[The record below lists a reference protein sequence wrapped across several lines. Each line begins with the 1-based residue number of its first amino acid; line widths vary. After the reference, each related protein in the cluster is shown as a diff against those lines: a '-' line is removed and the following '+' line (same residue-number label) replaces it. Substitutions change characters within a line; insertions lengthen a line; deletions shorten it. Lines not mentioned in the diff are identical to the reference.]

1 MIFLQQKNYFKE
13 HFYEKDNST
22 LSLSL
27 ASSLLNAEDNG
38 FFVSAGYQIGEA
50 VQMVKNTGELKNL
63 NEKYEQL
70 SQYLN
75 QVASLRQSIQNAN
88 NIELVNSSLNYLK
101 SFTNNNYNSTTQS
114 PIFNAVQAVI
124 TSVLGFWSLYA
135 GNYFT
140 FFVGNKNTQQPSVQ
154 GNPPFKT
161 IIDNCSGIENCAM
174 DQTTYDEMKKLAESL
189 QAAQQNATTKGN
201 NLCALSGCAA
211 TDSASNSSNT
221 PSSTVSSA
229 LETAQKLMDLI
240 ANTKTAMMWKNIVI
254 SGVSNESGAINS
266 TGYPTQ
272 YAVFNNIKAMIP
284 ILQQAVTLSQ
294 NNHTLSASLQAQ
306 ATGSQTNPKFA
317 KDIYAFAQD
326 QKQIISYASSIFN
339 LFNSIPKDQYRYLE
353 KAYLKIPNAGSTPT
367 NPYRQEV
374 NLNQEI
380 QTIQNNVSY
389 YGNRVDAALSVAKD
403 VYNLKSNQTEI
414 VTTYNDAKTLSEEI
428 SKLPHNQVNTKDIVT
443 LPYDKNAPAAG
454 QYNYQI
460 NPEQQSNLN
469 QALAAMSNNPFK
481 KVGMISSQNNNGALN
496 GLGVQVGYKQ
506 FFGKKKAFG
515 LRYYGFFDYNH
526 GYIKSSFFNSSSD
539 IWTYGGGSD
548 LLYNFLN
555 DKATKKNNK
564 LSVGLFGGIQLA
576 GTTWLNSQYVN
587 LTAFNNPYSA
597 KVNTSNFQFLFNL
610 GLRMNLATAKKKDS
624 EHSAQH
630 GMELGVKIPTINT
643 NYYSFLGTQLQYR
656 RLYSV
661 YLNYVFAY

>member
-1 MIFLQQKNYFKE
+1 MKKTILL
-13 HFYEKDNST
+13 SLS

-70 SQYLN
+70 NQYLN
-75 QVASLRQSIQNAN
+75 QVASLKQSIQNAN

-140 FFVGNKNTQQPSVQ
+140 FFVGSGNQASNVQ

-161 IIDNCSGIENCAM
+161 ITENCSGIENCAM
-174 DQTTYDEMKKLAESL
+174 NETTYNEMKKLAESL
-189 QAAQQNATTKGN
+189 QAAQQNATTKAN

-211 TDSASNSSNT
+211 TDSASNSSNQ
-221 PSSTVSSA
+221 PNSTVSSA

-254 SGVSNESGAINS
+254 SGVSNTSGAINS

-294 NNHTLSASLQAQ
+294 SNHTLSASLQAQ
-306 ATGSQTNPKFA
+306 ATGSQTNPNFA
-317 KDIYAFAQD
+317 KDIYAFAQN
-326 QKQIISYASSIFN
+326 QKQVISYAKDIFN
-339 LFNSIPKDQYRYLE
+339 LFSSIPAEQYKYLE
-353 KAYLKIPNAGSTPT
+353 KAYLKIPNVGQTPT

-374 NLNQEI
+374 NLNQEV
-380 QTIQNNVSY
+380 QTIKNNVSY
-389 YGNRVDAALSVAKD
+389 YGNRVDAALSVARD
-403 VYNLKSNQTEI
+403 VYNLKSNQANI
-414 VTTYNDAKTLSEEI
+414 VTAYSNANNLSQEI
-428 SKLPHNQVNTKDIVT
+428 SKLPYNQVNTKDIVT
-443 LPYDKNAPAAG
+443 LPHDQNAPAAG

-460 NPEQQSNLN
+460 NPEQQSNLS

-506 FFGKKKAFG
+506 FFGESKRWG

-526 GYIKSSFFNSSSD
+526 GYIKSSFF
-539 IWTYGGGSD
+539 
-548 LLYNFLN
+548 
-555 DKATKKNNK
+555 
-564 LSVGLFGGIQLA
+564 
-576 GTTWLNSQYVN
+576 
-587 LTAFNNPYSA
+587 
-597 KVNTSNFQFLFNL
+597 
-610 GLRMNLATAKKKDS
+610 
-624 EHSAQH
+624 
-630 GMELGVKIPTINT
+630 
-643 NYYSFLGTQLQYR
+643 
-656 RLYSV
+656 
-661 YLNYVFAY
+661 

>member
-1 MIFLQQKNYFKE
+1 MKKRFL
-13 HFYEKDNST
+13 

-27 ASSLLNAEDNG
+27 SFAVSSLLHAEDNG
-38 FFVSAGYQIGEA
+38 FFVGVGYQIGEA

-70 SQYLN
+70 NQYLN

-140 FFVGNKNTQQPSVQ
+140 FLVGSGDKPASVQ
-154 GNPPFKT
+154 GNPPFET
-161 IIDNCSGIENCAM
+161 IINNCSGIENCAM
-174 DQTTYDEMKKLAESL
+174 DQTIYDQMKKLAESL
-189 QAAQQNATTKGN
+189 QAAQTNSTTKGN

-211 TDSASNSSNT
+211 TEGSNT
-221 PSSTVSSA
+221 PSSTVSNA

-254 SGVSNESGAINS
+254 SGVSNGPGAITS
-266 TGYPTQ
+266 TNYPTQ

-317 KDIYAFAQD
+317 KDIYAFAQN
-326 QKQIISYASSIFN
+326 QKQVISYAQDIFN
-339 LFNSIPKDQYRYLE
+339 LFSSIPAEQYKYLE

-374 NLNQEI
+374 NLNQEV
-380 QTIQNNVSY
+380 QTIKNNVSY

-403 VYNLKSNQTEI
+403 VYNLKSNEAEI
-414 VTTYNDAKTLSEEI
+414 VSAYSNAKNLSQEI

-539 IWTYGGGSD
+539 VWTYGGGSD

-587 LTAFNNPYSA
+587 LTAFNNPYST

-610 GLRMNLATAKKKDS
+610 GLRTNLAMKKKKDS

-630 GMELGVKIPTINT
+630 GLELGVKIPTINT
-643 NYYSFLGTQLQYR
+643 NYYSFLGTKLEYR

>member
-1 MIFLQQKNYFKE
+1 MKKRFL
-13 HFYEKDNST
+13 

-27 ASSLLNAEDNG
+27 AASLLCAEDNG

-63 NEKYEQL
+63 NDKYEQL
-70 SQYLN
+70 NQYLN
-75 QVASLRQSIQNAN
+75 QVASLKQSIQTAN

-101 SFTNNNYNSTTQS
+101 SFTENNYNSTTQS

-135 GNYFT
+135 GNYLT
-140 FFVGNKNTQQPSVQ
+140 FFVGNKDTKQPASVQ
-154 GNPPFKT
+154 GNPPFRT
-161 IIDNCSGIENCAM
+161 VTENCSGIENCAM
-174 DQTTYDEMKKLAESL
+174 EQTTYDKMKKFAEEL
-189 QAAQQNATTKGN
+189 QAAQTNSTTKAN

-211 TDSASNSSNT
+211 TQGQNPN
-221 PSSTVSSA
+221 STVSNA
-229 LETAQKLMDLI
+229 LNLAQQLMDLI
-240 ANTKTAMMWKNIVI
+240 ASTKTAMMWKNIVI
-254 SGVSNESGAINS
+254 SGVSNTNGAITS

-294 NNHTLSASLQAQ
+294 SSNTLSASLQAQ
-306 ATGSQTNPKFA
+306 ATGSQTNPQFA
-317 KDIYAFAQD
+317 KDIYNLAQN
-326 QKQIISYASSIFN
+326 QKQVISYAKDIFN
-339 LFNSIPKDQYRYLE
+339 LFNSIPKEQYKYLE
-353 KAYLKIPNAGSTPT
+353 KAYLKVPNAGQTPT

-374 NLNQEI
+374 NLNQEV

-389 YGNRVDAALSVAKD
+389 YGNRLDSALSVAKD
-403 VYNLKSNQTEI
+403 VYNLKNNQAQI
-414 VTTYNDAKTLSEEI
+414 GVAYSGAKNLSEEI
-428 SKLPHNQVNTKDIVT
+428 SQLPYNQVNTKDIIAP
-443 LPYDKNAPAAG
+443 PYDKNAPAAG

-460 NPEQQSNLN
+460 NQEQASNLS

-481 KVGMISSQNNNGALN
+481 HVGMISSQNNNGALN

-506 FFGKKKAFG
+506 FFGESKRWG

-548 LLYNFLN
+548 LLVNFIN
-555 DKATKKNNK
+555 DSVTRKNNK

-610 GLRMNLATAKKKDS
+610 GLRMNLATAKKEDS

-630 GMELGVKIPTINT
+630 GIELGIKIPTINT
-643 NYYSFLGTQLQYR
+643 NYYSFLGAKLEYR

>member
-1 MIFLQQKNYFKE
+1 MF
-13 HFYEKDNST
+13 T

-27 ASSLLNAEDNG
+27 SLAASSLHAEDNG
-38 FFVSAGYQIGEA
+38 FFVSVGYQIGEA

-70 SQYLN
+70 NQYLN
-75 QVASLRQSIQNAN
+75 QVASLKQSIQNAN

-140 FFVGNKNTQQPSVQ
+140 FLVGSGDKPADVY
-154 GNPPFKT
+154 GNPPPST
-161 IIDNCSGIENCAM
+161 IINNCSSKEVGNLYCGM
-174 DQTTYDEMKKLAESL
+174 DTTTYNKMKKLAEDL
-189 QAAQQNATTKGN
+189 QAAQTNSATKAN
-201 NLCALSGCAA
+201 NLCALSGCA
-211 TDSASNSSNT
+211 TTEGQNP
-221 PSSTVSSA
+221 PSSTVSNA
-229 LETAQKLMDLI
+229 LNLAQQLMDLI
-240 ANTKTAMMWKNIVI
+240 ANTKTGMVWKNIVI
-254 SGVSNESGAINS
+254 SGVSNESGAITS
-266 TGYPTQ
+266 AGYPTQ

-294 NNHTLSASLQAQ
+294 SNHTLSASLQAQ

-317 KDIYAFAQD
+317 KDIYAFAQN
-326 QKQIISYASSIFN
+326 QKQVISYAKDIFN
-339 LFNSIPKDQYRYLE
+339 LFDSIPKDQYRYLE
-353 KAYLKIPNAGSTPT
+353 KAYLKIANAGSTPT
-367 NPYRQEV
+367 NPYMAVV
-374 NLNQEI
+374 NLNKEV

-414 VTTYNDAKTLSEEI
+414 VTTYNDAKNLSEEI

-460 NPEQQSNLN
+460 NPEQQSNLS

-506 FFGKKKAFG
+506 FFGESKRWG

-539 IWTYGGGSD
+539 VWTYGGGSD

-610 GLRMNLATAKKKDS
+610 GLRTNLATARKKDS

-643 NYYSFLGTQLQYR
+643 NYYSFLGTKLEYR

>member
-1 MIFLQQKNYFKE
+1 MKKRFLL
-13 HFYEKDNST
+13 S

-27 ASSLLNAEDNG
+27 AVPSLHAEDNG
-38 FFVSAGYQIGEA
+38 FFIGAGYQIGEA

-63 NEKYEQL
+63 NDKYEQL
-70 SQYLN
+70 SQSLA
-75 QVASLRQSIQNAN
+75 QLASLKQSIQNAN
-88 NIELVNSSLNYLK
+88 NIELVNSSLNDLK

-140 FFVGNKNTQQPSVQ
+140 FFVGNKNDQKPANVQ
-154 GNPPFKT
+154 GNPPFGTVTK
-161 IIDNCSGIENCAM
+161 NCSGIENCAM
-174 DQTTYDEMKKLAESL
+174 DQTTYDEMKKLAEEL

-201 NLCALSGCAA
+201 NLCALSGCA
-211 TDSASNSSNT
+211 TTNSASNSSNT
-221 PSSTVSSA
+221 PNSTVSSA

-240 ANTKTAMMWKNIVI
+240 ASTKTAMMWENIVI
-254 SGVSNESGAINS
+254 SGVSNASGAIKS

-294 NNHTLSASLQAQ
+294 SNHTLSTQLQAQ
-306 ATGSQTNPKFA
+306 ATGTQTNPNFA
-317 KDIYAFAQD
+317 KDIYAFAQN
-326 QKQIISYASSIFN
+326 QKQIISYAQDIFN
-339 LFNSIPKDQYRYLE
+339 LFSSIPAEQYKYLE
-353 KAYLKIPNAGSTPT
+353 KAYLKIPNAGQTPT
-367 NPYRQEV
+367 NPYRQVV
-374 NLNQEI
+374 NLNQEV
-380 QTIQNNVSY
+380 QTIKNNVSY

-403 VYNLKSNQTEI
+403 VYNLKSNQANI
-414 VTTYNDAKTLSEEI
+414 VTAYSNANNLSEEI
-428 SKLPHNQVNTKDIVT
+428 SKLPYNQVNTKDIVT

-506 FFGKKKAFG
+506 FFGESKRWG

-548 LLYNFLN
+548 LLVNIIN
-555 DKATKKNNK
+555 DSITRKNNK

-576 GTTWLNSQYVN
+576 GTTWLNSQYMN

-610 GLRMNLATAKKKDS
+610 GLRTNLATAKKKDS

-630 GMELGVKIPTINT
+630 GIELGIKIPTINT
-643 NYYSFLGTQLQYR
+643 NYYSFLGTKLEYR

>member
-1 MIFLQQKNYFKE
+1 MF
-13 HFYEKDNST
+13 T

-27 ASSLLNAEDNG
+27 SLAVSSLHAEDNG

-70 SQYLN
+70 NQYLN
-75 QVASLRQSIQNAN
+75 QVASLKQSIQNAN

-140 FFVGNKNTQQPSVQ
+140 FFVGNKDTKQPADVY

-161 IIDNCSGIENCAM
+161 VIENCSGIENCAM
-174 DQTTYDEMKKLAESL
+174 NETTYNEMKKLAESL
-189 QAAQQNATTKGN
+189 QAAQTNSATKAN

-211 TDSASNSSNT
+211 TDSASNQPN
-221 PSSTVSSA
+221 STVSSA

-254 SGVSNESGAINS
+254 SGVSNASGAITS
-266 TGYPTQ
+266 TNYPTQ

-294 NNHTLSASLQAQ
+294 NNHTLSTQLQAQ
-306 ATGSQTNPKFA
+306 ATGTQTNPKFA
-317 KDIYAFAQD
+317 KDIYTFAQN
-326 QKQIISYASSIFN
+326 QKQIISYAKDIFN
-339 LFNSIPKDQYRYLE
+339 LFDSIPKDQYRYLE
-353 KAYLKIPNAGSTPT
+353 KAYLKIANAGSTPT
-367 NPYRQEV
+367 NPYMAVV
-374 NLNQEI
+374 NLNKEV

-481 KVGMISSQNNNGALN
+481 KVGMISSQNNNGAMN

-539 IWTYGGGSD
+539 VWTYGGGSD

-597 KVNTSNFQFLFNL
+597 KVNASNFQFLFNL
-610 GLRMNLATAKKKDS
+610 GLRTNLAMKKKKDS

>member
-1 MIFLQQKNYFKE
+1 MKKRFL
-13 HFYEKDNST
+13 

-27 ASSLLNAEDNG
+27 AASLLRAEDNG

-63 NEKYEQL
+63 NDKYEQL
-70 SQYLN
+70 NSYLN
-75 QVASLRQSIQNAN
+75 QVASLKQSIQNAN

-101 SFTNNNYNSTTQS
+101 SFTENNYNSTTQS

-135 GNYFT
+135 GNYLT
-140 FFVGNKNTQQPSVQ
+140 FFVGNKDTKQSTSVQ
-154 GNPPFKT
+154 GNPPFQT
-161 IIDNCSGIENCAM
+161 IIKNCSGIENCAM
-174 DQTTYDEMKKLAESL
+174 DQTTYNKMKKLAEEL
-189 QAAQQNATTKGN
+189 QAAQQNSATKAN
-201 NLCALSGCAA
+201 NLCALSGCA
-211 TDSASNSSNT
+211 TTQGQNPN
-221 PSSTVSSA
+221 STVSNA
-229 LETAQKLMDLI
+229 LTLAQQLMDLI
-240 ANTKTAMMWKNIVI
+240 ANTRTAMMWKNIVI
-254 SGVSNESGAINS
+254 SGVSNVSGAITS
-266 TGYPTQ
+266 TNYPTH

-294 NNHTLSASLQAQ
+294 SNHSLSANLQAQ
-306 ATGSQTNPKFA
+306 ATGSQTNPNFA
-317 KDIYAFAQD
+317 KDIYNLALN
-326 QKQIISYASSIFN
+326 QKQIISYAKDIFN
-339 LFNSIPKDQYRYLE
+339 LFNSIPADQYKYLE
-353 KAYLKIPNAGSTPT
+353 KAYLKIPNVGQTPT
-367 NPYRQEV
+367 NPYRQVV
-374 NLNQEI
+374 NLNQEV

-389 YGNRVDAALSVAKD
+389 YGNRLDSALSVAKD

-414 VTTYNDAKTLSEEI
+414 VAAYSGAKNLSQEI
-428 SKLPHNQVNTKDIVT
+428 SQLPYNQVNTKDIVT

-460 NPEQQSNLN
+460 NQEQASNLS

-481 KVGMISSQNNNGALN
+481 NIGMISSQNNNGALN

-506 FFGKKKAFG
+506 FFGESKRWG

-548 LLYNFLN
+548 LLVNFIN
-555 DKATKKNNK
+555 DSVTRKNNK

-587 LTAFNNPYSA
+587 LTALNNPYSA

-610 GLRMNLATAKKKDS
+610 GLRTNLATAKKEKDS

-630 GMELGVKIPTINT
+630 GIELGIKIPTINT
-643 NYYSFLGTQLQYR
+643 NYYSFLGAKLEYR

>member
-1 MIFLQQKNYFKE
+1 M
-13 HFYEKDNST
+13 
-22 LSLSL
+22 
-27 ASSLLNAEDNG
+27 
-38 FFVSAGYQIGEA
+38 SAGYQIGEA

-70 SQYLN
+70 NQYLN

-88 NIELVNSSLNYLK
+88 NIELVNSSLNDLK
-101 SFTNNNYNSTTQS
+101 SFTENNYNSTTQS

-135 GNYFT
+135 GNYLT
-140 FFVGNKNTQQPSVQ
+140 FFVGNKATNKPANVQ
-154 GNPPFKT
+154 GNPPFET
-161 IIDNCSGIENCAM
+161 ITKNCSGIENCAM
-174 DQTTYDEMKKLAESL
+174 DQTIYDKMKALAENL

-201 NLCALSGCAA
+201 NLCALSGCTTAEGQP
-211 TDSASNSSNT
+211 N
-221 PSSTVSSA
+221 STVSNA
-229 LETAQKLMDLI
+229 LNLAQQLMDLI

-254 SGVSNESGAINS
+254 SGVSNASGAIIS

-294 NNHTLSASLQAQ
+294 SNNTLSASLQAQ
-306 ATGSQTNPKFA
+306 ATGSQTNPEFA
-317 KDIYAFAQD
+317 KDIYNLAQN
-326 QKQIISYASSIFN
+326 QKQVISYAKDIFN
-339 LFNSIPKDQYRYLE
+339 LFNSIPKDQYQYLE

-374 NLNQEI
+374 NLNKEI

-389 YGNRVDAALSVAKD
+389 YGNRVDAALSVARD
-403 VYNLKSNQTEI
+403 VYNLKSNQANI
-414 VTTYNDAKTLSEEI
+414 VTAYSNANNLSQEI
-428 SKLPHNQVNTKDIVT
+428 SKLPYNQVNTKDIIT
-443 LPYDKNAPAAG
+443 PPYDKNAPAAG

-460 NPEQQSNLN
+460 NQEQASNLS

-506 FFGKKKAFG
+506 FFGESKRWG

-548 LLYNFLN
+548 LLVNIIN
-555 DKATKKNNK
+555 DSITRKNNK

-610 GLRMNLATAKKKDS
+610 GLRTNLATAKKKDS

-630 GMELGVKIPTINT
+630 GIELGIKIPTINT
-643 NYYSFLGTQLQYR
+643 NYYSFLGTKLEYR

>member
-1 MIFLQQKNYFKE
+1 M
-13 HFYEKDNST
+13 H
-22 LSLSL
+22 
-27 ASSLLNAEDNG
+27 AEDNG

-140 FFVGNKNTQQPSVQ
+140 FFVVNKNTKKPANVQ

-161 IIDNCSGIENCAM
+161 IATNCSGIENCAM

-189 QAAQQNATTKGN
+189 QTAQTNATTKAN
-201 NLCALSGCAA
+201 NLCALSGCA
-211 TDSASNSSNT
+211 TTNSASNLPN
-221 PSSTVSSA
+221 STVSSA

-240 ANTKTAMMWKNIVI
+240 AKTKTAMVWKNIVI
-254 SGVSNESGAINS
+254 AGVSNVHGAITS
-266 TGYPTQ
+266 TNYPTQ

-294 NNHTLSASLQAQ
+294 SNHTLSASLQAQ
-306 ATGSQTNPKFA
+306 ATGSQTNPNFA
-317 KDIYAFAQD
+317 KDIYAFAQN
-326 QKQIISYASSIFN
+326 QKQILSNASSIFN
-339 LFNSIPKDQYRYLE
+339 LFNSIPKDQLKYLE
-353 KAYLKIPNAGSTPT
+353 NAYLKVPHLGKTPT
-367 NPYRQEV
+367 NPYRQNV
-374 NLNQEI
+374 NLNKEI
-380 QTIQNNVSY
+380 NAVQDNVAN
-389 YGNRVDAALSVAKD
+389 YGNRIDSALSVARD

-414 VTTYNDAKTLSEEI
+414 VTAYNDAKTLSEEI
-428 SKLPHNQVNTKDIVT
+428 SKLPYNKVNVTNIVMSPKDST
-443 LPYDKNAPAAG
+443 AG

-460 NPEQQSNLN
+460 NPEQQSQLS

-481 KVGMISSQNNNGALN
+481 KVGMIASQNNNGALN

-506 FFGKKKAFG
+506 FFGESKRWG

-548 LLYNFLN
+548 LLVNIIN
-555 DKATKKNNK
+555 DSITRKNNK

-597 KVNTSNFQFLFNL
+597 KVNASNFQFLFNL
-610 GLRMNLATAKKKDS
+610 GLRTNLATARKKDS

-630 GMELGVKIPTINT
+630 GIELGIKIPTINT

>member
-1 MIFLQQKNYFKE
+1 
-13 HFYEKDNST
+13 
-22 LSLSL
+22 
-27 ASSLLNAEDNG
+27 
-38 FFVSAGYQIGEA
+38 
-50 VQMVKNTGELKNL
+50 
-63 NEKYEQL
+63 
-70 SQYLN
+70 
-75 QVASLRQSIQNAN
+75 
-88 NIELVNSSLNYLK
+88 
-101 SFTNNNYNSTTQS
+101 
-114 PIFNAVQAVI
+114 
-124 TSVLGFWSLYA
+124 
-135 GNYFT
+135 
-140 FFVGNKNTQQPSVQ
+140 
-154 GNPPFKT
+154 
-161 IIDNCSGIENCAM
+161 
-174 DQTTYDEMKKLAESL
+174 
-189 QAAQQNATTKGN
+189 
-201 NLCALSGCAA
+201 
-211 TDSASNSSNT
+211 
-221 PSSTVSSA
+221 A

-254 SGVSNESGAINS
+254 NGVSNKAGGAGAITS
-266 TGYPTQ
+266 TNYPTQ

-294 NNHTLSASLQAQ
+294 SNHTLSASLQAQ
-306 ATGSQTNPKFA
+306 ATGTQTNPNFA
-317 KDIYAFAQD
+317 KDIYNLAQN
-326 QKQIISYASSIFN
+326 QKQILSNASNIFN
-339 LFNSIPKDQYRYLE
+339 LFNSIPKDQLKYLE
-353 KAYLKIPNAGSTPT
+353 NAYLKVPHLGKTPT
-367 NPYRQEV
+367 NPYRQNV
-374 NLNQEI
+374 NLNKEI
-380 QTIQNNVSY
+380 NAVQNNVAN
-389 YGNRVDAALSVAKD
+389 YGNRIDSALSVARD

-414 VTTYNDAKTLSEEI
+414 VTAYNNAKNLSEEI
-428 SKLPHNQVNTKDIVT
+428 SKLPYNKVNVTNIVMSPKDSTANQH
-443 LPYDKNAPAAG
+443 
-454 QYNYQI
+454 QYQI

-506 FFGKKKAFG
+506 FFGESKRWG

-548 LLYNFLN
+548 LLVNIIN
-555 DKATKKNNK
+555 DSITRKNNK

-610 GLRMNLATAKKKDS
+610 GLRTNLATARKKDS

-630 GMELGVKIPTINT
+630 GLELGIKIPTINT

>member
-1 MIFLQQKNYFKE
+1 MKKTLL
-13 HFYEKDNST
+13 

-38 FFVSAGYQIGEA
+38 FFVGAGYQIGEA

-63 NEKYEQL
+63 NDKYEQL
-70 SQYLN
+70 NQYLN
-75 QVASLRQSIQNAN
+75 QVASLKQSIQNAN
-88 NIELVNSSLNYLK
+88 NIELVNSSLNNLK
-101 SFTNNNYNSTTQS
+101 SFTENNYNSTTQS

-124 TSVLGFWSLYA
+124 TSVLGFWSLYT

-140 FFVGNKNTQQPSVQ
+140 FFVGNKDTKQPANVQ
-154 GNPPFKT
+154 GNPPFET
-161 IIDNCSGIENCAM
+161 IIKNCSGIENCAM
-174 DQTTYDEMKKLAESL
+174 EQTTYDKMKKLAEDL
-189 QAAQQNATTKGN
+189 QAAQQNSTTKAN
-201 NLCALSGCAA
+201 NLCALSGCA
-211 TDSASNSSNT
+211 TTTGQT
-221 PSSTVSSA
+221 PNSTVSNA
-229 LETAQKLMDLI
+229 LNLAQQLMDLI

-254 SGVSNESGAINS
+254 SGVSNESGAITS
-266 TGYPTQ
+266 TNYPTH

-294 NNHTLSASLQAQ
+294 SNHTLSSNLQAQ
-306 ATGSQTNPKFA
+306 ATGSQTNPNFA
-317 KDIYAFAQD
+317 KDIYNLAQN
-326 QKQIISYASSIFN
+326 QKQIISYAQNIFN
-339 LFNSIPKDQYRYLE
+339 LFNSIPADQFKYLE
-353 KAYLKIPNAGSTPT
+353 KAYLKIPNLGQTPT
-367 NPYRQEV
+367 NPYRQVV

-380 QTIQNNVSY
+380 QTIKNNVSY
-389 YGNRVDAALSVAKD
+389 YGNRLDSALSVARD
-403 VYNLKSNQTEI
+403 VYNLKSNQTQI
-414 VTTYNDAKTLSEEI
+414 VATYSNAKNLSQEI
-428 SKLPHNQVNTKDIVT
+428 SQLPYNQVNTKDIVT
-443 LPYDKNAPAAG
+443 LAYDKNAPAAG

-460 NPEQQSNLN
+460 NQEQASNLS

-481 KVGMISSQNNNGALN
+481 KIGMISSQNNNGALN

-506 FFGKKKAFG
+506 FFGESKRWG

-539 IWTYGGGSD
+539 VWTYGGGSD
-548 LLYNFLN
+548 LLVNFIN
-555 DKATKKNNK
+555 DSITRKNNK

-587 LTAFNNPYSA
+587 LTALNNPYSA
-597 KVNTSNFQFLFNL
+597 KVNASNFQFLFNL
-610 GLRMNLATAKKKDS
+610 GLRTNLAMKKKKDS

>member
-1 MIFLQQKNYFKE
+1 MKKRFL
-13 HFYEKDNST
+13 

-27 ASSLLNAEDNG
+27 AASLLCAEDNG

-63 NEKYEQL
+63 NDKYEQL
-70 SQYLN
+70 NQYLN
-75 QVASLRQSIQNAN
+75 QVASLKQSIQNAN

-101 SFTNNNYNSTTQS
+101 SFTENNYNSTTQS

-135 GNYFT
+135 GNYLT
-140 FFVGNKNTQQPSVQ
+140 FFVGNKDTEQPASVQ
-154 GNPPFKT
+154 GNPPFET
-161 IIDNCSGIENCAM
+161 IVKNCSGIENCAM
-174 DQTTYDEMKKLAESL
+174 DQTTYDKMKALAEEL
-189 QAAQQNATTKGN
+189 QAAQQNSATKAN
-201 NLCALSGCAA
+201 NLCALSGCVA
-211 TDSASNSSNT
+211 TQGQN
-221 PSSTVSSA
+221 PSSTVSNA
-229 LETAQKLMDLI
+229 LNLAQQLMDLI
-240 ANTKTAMMWKNIVI
+240 ASTRTAMMWKNIVI
-254 SGVSNESGAINS
+254 SGVSNASGAITS
-266 TGYPTQ
+266 TNYPTH

-294 NNHTLSASLQAQ
+294 SNHSLSSNLQAQ
-306 ATGSQTNPKFA
+306 ATGSQTNPNFA
-317 KDIYAFAQD
+317 KDIYNLALN
-326 QKQIISYASSIFN
+326 QKQIISYAKDIFN
-339 LFNSIPKDQYRYLE
+339 LFNSIPADQYRYLE
-353 KAYLKIPNAGSTPT
+353 KAYLKIPNAGQTPT
-367 NPYRQEV
+367 NPYRQVV
-374 NLNQEI
+374 NLNQEV

-389 YGNRVDAALSVAKD
+389 YGNRLDSALSVAKD
-403 VYNLKSNQTEI
+403 VYNLKSNQEQI
-414 VTTYNDAKTLSEEI
+414 VATYSNAKNLSQEI
-428 SKLPHNQVNTKDIVT
+428 SQLPYNQVNTKDIVT
-443 LPYDKNAPAAG
+443 LSYDKNAPAAG

-460 NPEQQSNLN
+460 NQEQASNLS

-481 KVGMISSQNNNGALN
+481 KIGMISSQNNNGALN

-506 FFGKKKAFG
+506 FFGESKRWG

-548 LLYNFLN
+548 LLVNFIN
-555 DKATKKNNK
+555 DSVTRKNNK

-587 LTAFNNPYSA
+587 LTALNNPYSA

-610 GLRMNLATAKKKDS
+610 GLRTNLATAKKQDS

-630 GMELGVKIPTINT
+630 GIELGIKIPTINT
-643 NYYSFLGTQLQYR
+643 NYYSFLGTKLEYR

>member
-1 MIFLQQKNYFKE
+1 MKKTIL
-13 HFYEKDNST
+13 

-27 ASSLLNAEDNG
+27 ASSLLRAEDNG

-63 NEKYEQL
+63 NDKYEQL
-70 SQYLN
+70 NQYLN
-75 QVASLRQSIQNAN
+75 QVASLKQSIQNAN

-135 GNYFT
+135 GNYLT
-140 FFVGNKNTQQPSVQ
+140 FFVGNGKKPANVY
-154 GNPPFKT
+154 GNPPFQT
-161 IIDNCSGIENCAM
+161 IIDNCSGLENCAM
-174 DQTTYDEMKKLAESL
+174 NQTTYDEMKKLAESL
-189 QAAQQNATTKGN
+189 QAAQTNSTTKAN
-201 NLCALSGCAA
+201 NLCALSGCTT
-211 TDSASNSSNT
+211 TDSTSNPPN
-221 PSSTVSSA
+221 STVSNA
-229 LETAQKLMDLI
+229 LNLAQQLMDLI

-254 SGVSNESGAINS
+254 SGVSNASGAITS

-294 NNHTLSASLQAQ
+294 SNHTLSASLQAQ

-317 KDIYAFAQD
+317 KDIYAFAQN
-326 QKQIISYASSIFN
+326 QKQVISYAKDIFN
-339 LFNSIPKDQYRYLE
+339 LFDSIPKDQYRYLE
-353 KAYLKIPNAGSTPT
+353 KAYLKIANAGSTPT

-374 NLNQEI
+374 NLNQEV

-389 YGNRVDAALSVAKD
+389 YGNRIDSALSVARD

-414 VTTYNDAKTLSEEI
+414 VAAYNGAKNLSQEI
-428 SKLPHNQVNTKDIVT
+428 SQLPYNQVNTKDIVT

-460 NPEQQSNLN
+460 NQEQASNLS

-481 KVGMISSQNNNGALN
+481 NIGMIASQNNNGALN

-506 FFGKKKAFG
+506 FFGESKRWG

-548 LLYNFLN
+548 LLVNFIN
-555 DKATKKNNK
+555 DSVTRKNNK

-587 LTAFNNPYSA
+587 LTALNNPYSA

-610 GLRMNLATAKKKDS
+610 GLRTNLAMKKKEDS

-630 GMELGVKIPTINT
+630 GIELGIKIPTINT
-643 NYYSFLGTQLQYR
+643 NYYSFLGAKLEYR

>member
-1 MIFLQQKNYFKE
+1 MKKRFL
-13 HFYEKDNST
+13 
-22 LSLSL
+22 LPLSL
-27 ASSLLNAEDNG
+27 AASMVCAEDNG
-38 FFVSAGYQIGEA
+38 FFVGAGYQIGEA

-63 NEKYEQL
+63 NDKYEQL
-70 SQYLN
+70 NSYLN
-75 QVASLRQSIQNAN
+75 QVASLKQSIQNAN

-101 SFTNNNYNSTTQS
+101 SFTQNNYNSTTQS

-140 FFVGNKNTQQPSVQ
+140 FFVGNKDTEQPASVQ
-154 GNPPFKT
+154 GNPPFSTVIK
-161 IIDNCSGIENCAM
+161 NCSGIEYCAM
-174 DQTTYDEMKKLAESL
+174 NQDTYDKMKKLAEAL

-201 NLCALSGCAA
+201 NLCALSGCA
-211 TDSASNSSNT
+211 TTGSNLPN
-221 PSSTVSSA
+221 STVSNA
-229 LETAQKLMDLI
+229 LNLVSQLMDLI
-240 ANTKTAMMWKNIVI
+240 ANTNTAMMWKNIVI
-254 SGVSNESGAINS
+254 DGVSNVPGGGITS
-266 TGYPTQ
+266 TNYPTH

-294 NNHTLSASLQAQ
+294 SNHTLSTSLQDQ
-306 ATGSQTNPKFA
+306 ATGTQTNPNFA
-317 KDIYAFAQD
+317 KDIYQFAQN
-326 QKQIISYASSIFN
+326 QKQIISYAKDIFN
-339 LFNSIPKDQYRYLE
+339 LFNTIPAEQYKYLE
-353 KAYLKIPNAGSTPT
+353 KAYLKIPNAGQTPT
-367 NPYRQEV
+367 NPYRQVV
-374 NLNQEI
+374 NLNQEV
-380 QTIQNNVSY
+380 QTIQSNVSY
-389 YGNRVDAALSVAKD
+389 YGSRTDAALSVARD

-414 VTTYNDAKTLSEEI
+414 VTTYNDAKNLSEEI
-428 SKLPHNQVNTKDIVT
+428 SKLPYNQVNTKDIVT
-443 LPYDKNAPAAG
+443 LSYDKNAPAAG

-460 NPEQQSNLN
+460 NQEQASNLS

-481 KVGMISSQNNNGALN
+481 NIGMISSQNNNGALN

-506 FFGKKKAFG
+506 FFGESKRWG

-539 IWTYGGGSD
+539 VWTYGGGSD
-548 LLYNFLN
+548 LLVNFIN
-555 DKATKKNNK
+555 DSITRKNNK

-610 GLRMNLATAKKKDS
+610 GLRTNLATAKKKDS

-630 GMELGVKIPTINT
+630 GIELGIKIPTINT
-643 NYYSFLGTQLQYR
+643 NYYSFLGTKLEYR

>member
-1 MIFLQQKNYFKE
+1 MKKTIL
-13 HFYEKDNST
+13 

-27 ASSLLNAEDNG
+27 ASSLLHAEDNG

-63 NEKYEQL
+63 NDKYEQL

-75 QVASLRQSIQNAN
+75 QVASLKQSIQNAN
-88 NIELVNSSLNYLK
+88 NIELVNSSLNDLK

-135 GNYFT
+135 GNYLT
-140 FFVGNKNTQQPSVQ
+140 FFVGSGNHVSNVQ
-154 GNPPFKT
+154 GNPPFQT
-161 IIDNCSGIENCAM
+161 IINNCSGIENCSM
-174 DQTTYDEMKKLAESL
+174 DQATYDKMKWLAENL

-211 TDSASNSSNT
+211 TGSASSS

-229 LETAQKLMDLI
+229 LETAQQLMDLI

-254 SGVSNESGAINS
+254 SGVSNASGAITT

-294 NNHTLSASLQAQ
+294 SNHTLSTQLQAQ
-306 ATGSQTNPKFA
+306 ATGTQTNPNFA
-317 KDIYAFAQD
+317 KDIYNLAQN
-326 QKQIISYASSIFN
+326 QKQIISYAQDIFN
-339 LFNSIPKDQYRYLE
+339 LFSSIPAKQYKYLE
-353 KAYLKIPNAGSTPT
+353 KAYLKIPNASSTPT

-374 NLNQEI
+374 NLNQEV
-380 QTIQNNVSY
+380 QTIKNNVSY
-389 YGNRVDAALSVAKD
+389 YGNRVDAALSVARD
-403 VYNLKSNQTEI
+403 VYNLKSNQANI
-414 VTTYNDAKTLSEEI
+414 VTAYSNANNLSQEI
-428 SKLPHNQVNTKDIVT
+428 SKLPYNQVNTKDIVT
-443 LPYDKNAPAAG
+443 LSYDKNAPAAG

-506 FFGKKKAFG
+506 FFGESKRWG

-548 LLYNFLN
+548 LLVNIIN
-555 DKATKKNNK
+555 DSITRKNNK

-610 GLRMNLATAKKKDS
+610 GLRTNLATARKKDS

-630 GMELGVKIPTINT
+630 GIELGIKIPTITT

>member
-1 MIFLQQKNYFKE
+1 MKKRFLL
-13 HFYEKDNST
+13 S

-27 ASSLLNAEDNG
+27 ASSLLHAEDNG

-63 NEKYEQL
+63 NDKYEQL
-70 SQYLN
+70 NQYLN
-75 QVASLRQSIQNAN
+75 QVASLKQSIQNAN

-140 FFVGNKNTQQPSVQ
+140 FFVGNGYKPANVY
-154 GNPPFKT
+154 GNPPFST
-161 IIDNCSGIENCAM
+161 IVNNCSGIENCAM
-174 DQTTYDEMKKLAESL
+174 NQTTYDEMKKLAESL
-189 QAAQQNATTKGN
+189 QAAQTNSATKAN

-211 TDSASNSSNT
+211 TDSASNPPN
-221 PSSTVSSA
+221 STVSSA

-240 ANTKTAMMWKNIVI
+240 AKTKTAMMWKNIVI
-254 SGVSNESGAINS
+254 SGVSNEPGGAITS
-266 TGYPTQ
+266 TNYPTQ

-294 NNHTLSASLQAQ
+294 SNHTLSASLQAQ

-317 KDIYAFAQD
+317 KDIYNFAQN
-326 QKQIISYASSIFN
+326 QKQIISYAKDIFN
-339 LFNSIPKDQYRYLE
+339 LFNSIPADQYKYLQ
-353 KAYLKIPNAGSTPT
+353 KAYLKVPNAGQTPT

-374 NLNQEI
+374 NLNQEV
-380 QTIQNNVSY
+380 QTIKNNVSY

-414 VTTYNDAKTLSEEI
+414 VTTYNNAKNLSEEI
-428 SKLPHNQVNTKDIVT
+428 SKLPYNQVNTKDIVT

-460 NPEQQSNLN
+460 NPEQASNLN

-506 FFGKKKAFG
+506 FFGESKRWG

-548 LLYNFLN
+548 LLVNIIN
-555 DKATKKNNK
+555 DSITRKNNK

-610 GLRMNLATAKKKDS
+610 GLRTNLATAKKKDS

-630 GMELGVKIPTINT
+630 GIELGIKIPTINT
-643 NYYSFLGTQLQYR
+643 NYYSFLGAQLQYR

>member
-1 MIFLQQKNYFKE
+1 M
-13 HFYEKDNST
+13 H
-22 LSLSL
+22 
-27 ASSLLNAEDNG
+27 AEDNG

-70 SQYLN
+70 NQYLN

-88 NIELVNSSLNYLK
+88 NIELVNSSLNDLK
-101 SFTNNNYNSTTQS
+101 SFTENNYNSTTQS

-135 GNYFT
+135 GNYLT
-140 FFVGNKNTQQPSVQ
+140 FFVGNKSTKQPASVA

-161 IIDNCSGIENCAM
+161 VINNCSGLENCAM
-174 DQTTYDEMKKLAESL
+174 NQTTYDEMKDLAEKL
-189 QAAQQNATTKGN
+189 QAAQQNSTTKAN
-201 NLCALSGCAA
+201 NLCALSGCA
-211 TDSASNSSNT
+211 TTQGSN
-221 PSSTVSSA
+221 PSSTVSNA
-229 LETAQKLMDLI
+229 LNLAQRLMDLI
-240 ANTKTAMMWKNIVI
+240 ATTKTAMMWNNIVI
-254 SGVSNESGAINS
+254 NGVSNTSGAIKA

-294 NNHTLSASLQAQ
+294 SNNSLSSKLQAQ
-306 ATGSQTNPKFA
+306 ATGSQTNPDFA
-317 KDIYAFAQD
+317 KDIYNLALN
-326 QKQIISYASSIFN
+326 QKQVISYAKDIFN
-339 LFNSIPKDQYRYLE
+339 LFNSIPADQYKYLE
-353 KAYLKIPNAGSTPT
+353 KAYLKIPNLGQTPT
-367 NPYRQEV
+367 NPYRQVV
-374 NLNQEI
+374 NLNKEV

-389 YGNRVDAALSVAKD
+389 YGNRLDSALSVAKD
-403 VYNLKSNQTEI
+403 VYNLKSNQTQI
-414 VTTYNDAKTLSEEI
+414 VAAYNGAKNLSQEI
-428 SKLPHNQVNTKDIVT
+428 SQLPYNQVNTKDIVT

-460 NPEQQSNLN
+460 NQEQASNLS

-481 KVGMISSQNNNGALN
+481 KIGMIASQNNNGALN

-506 FFGKKKAFG
+506 FFGESKRWG

-548 LLYNFLN
+548 LLVNFIN
-555 DKATKKNNK
+555 DSVTRKNNK

-587 LTAFNNPYSA
+587 LTALNNPYSA

-610 GLRMNLATAKKKDS
+610 GLRTNLATAKKEDS

-630 GMELGVKIPTINT
+630 GIELGIKIPTINT
-643 NYYSFLGTQLQYR
+643 NYYSFLGAKLEYR

>member
-1 MIFLQQKNYFKE
+1 MKKRFL
-13 HFYEKDNST
+13 

-27 ASSLLNAEDNG
+27 AASLLYAEDNG

-70 SQYLN
+70 NWYLN
-75 QVASLRQSIQNAN
+75 QVASLKQSIQNAN

-114 PIFNAVQAVI
+114 PIFNAVQSVI

-140 FFVGNKNTQQPSVQ
+140 FFVVNKNTKQPANVQ

-161 IIDNCSGIENCAM
+161 IIKNCSGIENCAM
-174 DQTTYDEMKKLAESL
+174 NETTYNEMKALAESL
-189 QAAQQNATTKGN
+189 QAAQTNSTTKAN

-211 TDSASNSSNT
+211 TDSTSNPPN
-221 PSSTVSSA
+221 STVSNA

-254 SGVSNESGAINS
+254 SGVSNASGAITS

-294 NNHTLSASLQAQ
+294 SNHTLSASLQAQ
-306 ATGSQTNPKFA
+306 ATGSQTNPNFA
-317 KDIYAFAQD
+317 KDIYAFAQN
-326 QKQIISYASSIFN
+326 QKQVISYAKDIFN
-339 LFNSIPKDQYRYLE
+339 LFDSIPKDQYRYLE
-353 KAYLKIPNAGSTPT
+353 KAYLKIANAGSTPT
-367 NPYRQEV
+367 NPYMAVV
-374 NLNQEI
+374 NLNKEV

-414 VTTYNDAKTLSEEI
+414 VTTYNDAKNLSEEI

-481 KVGMISSQNNNGALN
+481 KVGMISSQNNNGAMN

-539 IWTYGGGSD
+539 VWTYGGGSD

-576 GTTWLNSQYVN
+576 GTTWLNSQFVN
-587 LTAFNNPYSA
+587 LTAFNNAYSA
-597 KVNTSNFQFLFNL
+597 KVNASNFQFLFNL
-610 GLRMNLATAKKKDS
+610 GLRMNLAMKKKKDS

>member
-1 MIFLQQKNYFKE
+1 MKKRFL
-13 HFYEKDNST
+13 

-27 ASSLLNAEDNG
+27 ASSLLYAEDNG

-70 SQYLN
+70 NQYLN
-75 QVASLRQSIQNAN
+75 QVASLKQSIQNAN

-140 FFVGNKNTQQPSVQ
+140 FFVGNKDSKQPANVH
-154 GNPPFKT
+154 GNPPFLT
-161 IIDNCSGIENCAM
+161 IINNCSGIENCVM
-174 DQTTYDEMKKLAESL
+174 NQTTYDKMKKLAESL
-189 QAAQQNATTKGN
+189 QAAQTNSTTKGN
-201 NLCALSGCAA
+201 NLCALSGCA
-211 TDSASNSSNT
+211 TTEGSNSPN
-221 PSSTVSSA
+221 STVSDA
-229 LETAQKLMDLI
+229 LNLAQQLMDLI
-240 ANTKTAMMWKNIVI
+240 ASTKTAMMWKNIVI
-254 SGVSNESGAINS
+254 SGVSNASGAIDS

-294 NNHTLSASLQAQ
+294 SNHTLSASLQAQ

-317 KDIYAFAQD
+317 KDIYAFAQN
-326 QKQIISYASSIFN
+326 QKQVISYAKDIFN
-339 LFNSIPKDQYRYLE
+339 LFDSIPKDQYRYLE
-353 KAYLKIPNAGSTPT
+353 KAYLKIANAGSTPT
-367 NPYRQEV
+367 NPYMAVV
-374 NLNQEI
+374 NLNKEV

-460 NPEQQSNLN
+460 NQEQQSNLN

-481 KVGMISSQNNNGALN
+481 KVGMISSQNNNGAMN

-548 LLYNFLN
+548 LLVNIIN
-555 DKATKKNNK
+555 DSITRKNNK

-610 GLRMNLATAKKKDS
+610 GLRTNLATVKKKDS

-643 NYYSFLGTQLQYR
+643 NYYSFLGTKLEYR

>member
-1 MIFLQQKNYFKE
+1 MKKRFL
-13 HFYEKDNST
+13 

-75 QVASLRQSIQNAN
+75 QVASLKQSIQNAN

-135 GNYFT
+135 GNYLT
-140 FFVGNKNTQQPSVQ
+140 FFVGNGSQASSVP

-161 IIDNCSGIENCAM
+161 IINNCSGIENCAM
-174 DQTTYDEMKKLAESL
+174 NQTTYDKMKKLAEDL
-189 QAAQQNATTKGN
+189 QAAQTNSATKAN
-201 NLCALSGCAA
+201 NLCALSGCATA
-211 TDSASNSSNT
+211 EGKNP

-229 LETAQKLMDLI
+229 LNLAQQLMDLI
-240 ANTKTAMMWKNIVI
+240 ANTRTAMVWKNIVI
-254 SGVSNESGAINS
+254 SGVSNASGAITS
-266 TGYPTQ
+266 TNYPTQ

-294 NNHTLSASLQAQ
+294 SNHTLSASLQAQ

-317 KDIYAFAQD
+317 KDIYNFAQN
-326 QKQIISYASSIFN
+326 QKQVISYAKDIFN
-339 LFNSIPKDQYRYLE
+339 LFDSIPAEQYKYLE
-353 KAYLKIPNAGSTPT
+353 KAYLKIPNAGQTPT
-367 NPYRQEV
+367 NPYRQVV
-374 NLNQEI
+374 NLNQEV
-380 QTIQNNVSY
+380 QTIKNNVSY

-403 VYNLKSNQTEI
+403 VYNLKSNQANI
-414 VTTYNDAKTLSEEI
+414 VTAYSNANNLSEEI
-428 SKLPHNQVNTKDIVT
+428 SKLPYNQVNTKDIVT

-460 NPEQQSNLN
+460 NQEQQSNLN

-506 FFGKKKAFG
+506 FFGESKRWG

-548 LLYNFLN
+548 LLFNFLN

-610 GLRMNLATAKKKDS
+610 GLRTNLATAKKKDS

-630 GMELGVKIPTINT
+630 GIELGVKIPTINT
-643 NYYSFLGTQLQYR
+643 NYYSFLGTKLEYR

>member
-1 MIFLQQKNYFKE
+1 MKKTIL
-13 HFYEKDNST
+13 

-27 ASSLLNAEDNG
+27 SSSLLRAEDNG

-70 SQYLN
+70 NQYLN
-75 QVASLRQSIQNAN
+75 QVASLKQSIQNAN

-140 FFVGNKNTQQPSVQ
+140 FFVVNKNNKRPASVQ
-154 GNPPFKT
+154 GNPPFET
-161 IIDNCSGIENCAM
+161 ILKNCSGLENCAM
-174 DQTTYDEMKKLAESL
+174 NQTTYDKMKKLAESL
-189 QAAQQNATTKGN
+189 QKAQTNPTTKAN

-211 TDSASNSSNT
+211 TDSTSNS

-229 LETAQKLMDLI
+229 LETAQQLMNLI
-240 ANTKTAMMWKNIVI
+240 ANTNTAMMWKNIVI
-254 SGVSNESGAINS
+254 SGVSNASGAINS

-294 NNHTLSASLQAQ
+294 SNHTLSTNLQAQ
-306 ATGSQTNPKFA
+306 ATGSQTNREFA
-317 KDIYAFAQD
+317 KDIYALAQN
-326 QKQIISYASSIFN
+326 QKQILSNASSIFN
-339 LFNSIPKDQYRYLE
+339 LFNSIPKDQLKYLE
-353 KAYLKIPNAGSTPT
+353 NAYLKIPNAGQTPT
-367 NPYRQEV
+367 NPYRQVV
-374 NLNQEI
+374 NLNQEV

-389 YGNRVDAALSVAKD
+389 YGNRVDAALSVARD

-414 VTTYNDAKTLSEEI
+414 VTTYNNAKTLSEEI

-443 LPYDKNAPAAG
+443 LSHDKNAPAAG

-481 KVGMISSQNNNGALN
+481 KVGMISSQNNNGA
-496 GLGVQVGYKQ
+496 
-506 FFGKKKAFG
+506 
-515 LRYYGFFDYNH
+515 
-526 GYIKSSFFNSSSD
+526 
-539 IWTYGGGSD
+539 
-548 LLYNFLN
+548 
-555 DKATKKNNK
+555 
-564 LSVGLFGGIQLA
+564 
-576 GTTWLNSQYVN
+576 
-587 LTAFNNPYSA
+587 
-597 KVNTSNFQFLFNL
+597 
-610 GLRMNLATAKKKDS
+610 
-624 EHSAQH
+624 
-630 GMELGVKIPTINT
+630 
-643 NYYSFLGTQLQYR
+643 
-656 RLYSV
+656 
-661 YLNYVFAY
+661 

>member
-1 MIFLQQKNYFKE
+1 MR
-13 HFYEKDNST
+13 
-22 LSLSL
+22 
-27 ASSLLNAEDNG
+27 AEDNG

-70 SQYLN
+70 NQYLN
-75 QVASLRQSIQNAN
+75 QVASLKQSIQNAN

-140 FFVGNKNTQQPSVQ
+140 FFVVNKNNKQPANVY
-154 GNPPFKT
+154 GNPPFGT
-161 IIDNCSGIENCAM
+161 IASNCSGIENCAM
-174 DQTTYDEMKKLAESL
+174 DQATYDQMKALAESL
-189 QAAQQNATTKGN
+189 QAAQTNATTKAN
-201 NLCALSGCAA
+201 NLCALSGCA
-211 TDSASNSSNT
+211 TTQGQN
-221 PSSTVSSA
+221 PSSTVSNA
-229 LETAQKLMDLI
+229 LNLAQQLMDLI

-254 SGVSNESGAINS
+254 SGVSNEPGAITS
-266 TGYPTQ
+266 TNYPTQ

-294 NNHTLSASLQAQ
+294 SNHTLSASLQAQ

-317 KDIYAFAQD
+317 KDIYNLAQN
-326 QKQIISYASSIFN
+326 QKQVISYAQDIFN
-339 LFNSIPKDQYRYLE
+339 LFNSIPAEQYKYLE
-353 KAYLKIPNAGSTPT
+353 KAYLKVTNGGSTPT
-367 NPYRQEV
+367 NPYRQVV
-374 NLNQEI
+374 NLNQEV
-380 QTIQNNVSY
+380 QTIKNNVSY

-403 VYNLKSNQTEI
+403 VYNLKSNQASI
-414 VTTYNDAKTLSEEI
+414 VAAYSNANNLSEEI
-428 SKLPHNQVNTKDIVT
+428 SKLPYNQVNTKDIVT
-443 LPYDKNAPAAG
+443 LLHNQNAPAAG

-481 KVGMISSQNNNGALN
+481 KVGIISSQTNNGAMN

-506 FFGKKKAFG
+506 FFGEKKRWG

-526 GYIKSSFFNSSSD
+526 AYIKSNFFNSASD
-539 IWTYGGGSD
+539 VWTYGVGSD
-548 LLYNFLN
+548 LLFNFINDKNTNFLG
-555 DKATKKNNK
+555 KNNQI
-564 LSVGLFGGIQLA
+564 SFGLFGGIALA
-576 GTTWLNSQYVN
+576 GTSWLNSQFVN
-587 LTAFNNPYSA
+587 LKTISNVYSA
-597 KVNTSNFQFLFNL
+597 KVNTANFQFLFNL
-610 GLRMNLATAKKKDS
+610 GLRTNLARPKKKDS
-624 EHSAQH
+624 HHVAQH

-643 NYYSFLGTQLQYR
+643 NYYSFLDTKLEYR

>member
-1 MIFLQQKNYFKE
+1 MKKRFLF
-13 HFYEKDNST
+13 
-22 LSLSL
+22 SLSL
-27 ASSLLNAEDNG
+27 VASLLYAEDNG

-63 NEKYEQL
+63 NDKYEQL
-70 SQYLN
+70 NQYLN
-75 QVASLRQSIQNAN
+75 QVASLKQSIQNAN
-88 NIELVNSSLNYLK
+88 NIELVNSSLNDLK
-101 SFTNNNYNSTTQS
+101 SFTENNYNSTTQS

-140 FFVGNKNTQQPSVQ
+140 FLVGSGDKIANVQ
-154 GNPPFKT
+154 GNPPPST
-161 IIDNCSGIENCAM
+161 IINNCSSKEVGNLYCGM
-174 DQTTYDEMKKLAESL
+174 DTTTYDKMKKLAEDL
-189 QAAQQNATTKGN
+189 QAAQTNSATKAN
-201 NLCALSGCAA
+201 NLCALSGCA
-211 TDSASNSSNT
+211 TTEGQNP
-221 PSSTVSSA
+221 PSSTVSNA
-229 LETAQKLMDLI
+229 LNLAQQLMDLI
-240 ANTKTAMMWKNIVI
+240 ANTKTGMVWKNIVI
-254 SGVSNESGAINS
+254 SGVSNEPGAITS
-266 TGYPTQ
+266 AGYPTQ

-284 ILQQAVTLSQ
+284 TLQQAVTLSQ

-317 KDIYAFAQD
+317 KDIYNFAQN
-326 QKQIISYASSIFN
+326 QKQVISYAQDIFN
-339 LFNSIPKDQYRYLE
+339 LFDSIPAEQYKYLE
-353 KAYLKIPNAGSTPT
+353 KAYLKIPNTGQTPT
-367 NPYRQEV
+367 NPYRQVV
-374 NLNQEI
+374 NLNQEV
-380 QTIQNNVSY
+380 QTIKNNVSY
-389 YGNRVDAALSVAKD
+389 YGNRVDSALSVARD
-403 VYNLKSNQTEI
+403 VYNLKSNQASI
-414 VTTYNDAKTLSEEI
+414 VAAYSNANSLSQEI
-428 SKLPHNQVNTKDIVT
+428 SKLPYNQVNTKDIVT
-443 LPYDKNAPAAG
+443 LPHDQNAPAAG

-548 LLYNFLN
+548 LLVNIIN
-555 DKATKKNNK
+555 DSITRKNNK

-597 KVNTSNFQFLFNL
+597 KVNASNFQFLFNL
-610 GLRMNLATAKKKDS
+610 GLRTNLAMKKKKDS

>member
-1 MIFLQQKNYFKE
+1 MKKRFLL
-13 HFYEKDNST
+13 S

-27 ASSLLNAEDNG
+27 AVPSLHAEDNG
-38 FFVSAGYQIGEA
+38 FFVGVGYQIGEA

-63 NEKYEQL
+63 NDKYEQL
-70 SQYLN
+70 NQYLN

-140 FFVGNKNTQQPSVQ
+140 FLVGSGDKIADVY

-161 IIDNCSGIENCAM
+161 IIENCSGIENCAM
-174 DQTTYDEMKKLAESL
+174 DQATYDKMKTLAENL
-189 QAAQQNATTKGN
+189 QKAQQNATTKAN
-201 NLCALSGCAA
+201 NLCALSGCAT
-211 TDSASNSSNT
+211 TDSTSNQPN
-221 PSSTVSSA
+221 STVSNA
-229 LETAQKLMDLI
+229 LNLAQQLMDLI

-254 SGVSNESGAINS
+254 SGVSNEPGAITS
-266 TGYPTQ
+266 TGPVTN
-272 YAVFNNIKAMIP
+272 YAVFNNIKAMLP

-294 NNHTLSASLQAQ
+294 SNHTLSASLQAQ
-306 ATGSQTNPKFA
+306 ATGSQTNPNFA
-317 KDIYAFAQD
+317 KDIYAFAQN
-326 QKQIISYASSIFN
+326 QKQVISYAKDIFN
-339 LFNSIPKDQYRYLE
+339 LFSSIPAEQYKYLE
-353 KAYLKIPNAGSTPT
+353 KAYLKVPHLGSTPT

-374 NLNQEI
+374 NLNQEV
-380 QTIQNNVSY
+380 QTIKNNVSY
-389 YGNRVDAALSVAKD
+389 YGNRVDAALSVARD

-414 VTTYNDAKTLSEEI
+414 VTAYNNANNLSQEI
-428 SKLPHNQVNTKDIVT
+428 SKLPHNQVNTKDIIT

-481 KVGMISSQNNNGALN
+481 NIGMISSQNNNGALN

-506 FFGKKKAFG
+506 FFGESKRWG

-539 IWTYGGGSD
+539 VWTYGGGSD
-548 LLYNFLN
+548 LLVNIIN
-555 DKATKKNNK
+555 DSITRKNNK

-597 KVNTSNFQFLFNL
+597 KVNASNFQFLFNL
-610 GLRMNLATAKKKDS
+610 GLRTNLATARKKDS
-624 EHSAQH
+624 ERSAQH
-630 GMELGVKIPTINT
+630 GIELGIKIPTINT

>member
-1 MIFLQQKNYFKE
+1 MKKRFL
-13 HFYEKDNST
+13 

-27 ASSLLNAEDNG
+27 AASLLYAEDNG

-70 SQYLN
+70 NQYLN
-75 QVASLRQSIQNAN
+75 QVASLKQSIQNAN

-140 FFVGNKNTQQPSVQ
+140 FLVGSGNKIADVY
-154 GNPPFKT
+154 GNPPLST
-161 IIDNCSGIENCAM
+161 IINNCSSKEVGNLYCGM
-174 DQTTYDEMKKLAESL
+174 DTTTYDKMKKLAEDL
-189 QAAQQNATTKGN
+189 QAAQTNSTTKAN
-201 NLCALSGCAA
+201 NLCALSGCTT
-211 TDSASNSSNT
+211 TDSTSNP
-221 PSSTVSSA
+221 PSSTVNNA
-229 LETAQKLMDLI
+229 LNLAQQLMDLI
-240 ANTKTAMMWKNIVI
+240 ASTKTGMVWKNIVI
-254 SGVSNESGAINS
+254 SGVSNEPGAITS
-266 TGYPTQ
+266 AGYPTQ

-294 NNHTLSASLQAQ
+294 SNHTLSASLQAQ
-306 ATGSQTNPKFA
+306 ATGSQTNPNFA
-317 KDIYAFAQD
+317 KDIYTFAQN
-326 QKQIISYASSIFN
+326 QKQVISYAKDIFN
-339 LFNSIPKDQYRYLE
+339 LFDSIPKDQYRYLE
-353 KAYLKIPNAGSTPT
+353 KAYLKIANAGSTPT
-367 NPYRQEV
+367 NPYMAVV
-374 NLNQEI
+374 NLNKEV

-414 VTTYNDAKTLSEEI
+414 VTTYNDAKNLSEEI

-481 KVGMISSQNNNGALN
+481 KVGMIASQNNNGAMN

-539 IWTYGGGSD
+539 VWTYGGGSD
-548 LLYNFLN
+548 LLFNFLN
-555 DKATKKNNK
+555 DSITRKNNK

-576 GTTWLNSQYVN
+576 GTTWLNSQYMN

-610 GLRMNLATAKKKDS
+610 GLRTNLAMKKKKDS

-643 NYYSFLGTQLQYR
+643 NYYSFLGTKLEYR